1 MKTPLLAALAAG
13 LLIAAD
19 AGKDKAAK
27 EGTKLEGTWTIASVV
42 RNDNPLPEDR
52 LKDARI
58 VFQGETFTHKQGE
71 KTLAKGRFRL
81 DPGKK
86 PGVIDLVVKGEKKEE
101 TTLGIYEL
109 EGDVLRICG
118 ARPGQ
123 ERPTKFEARDGSG
136 HTLMTCKRAKP

>member
-1 MKTPLLAALAAG
+1 MVALAVG

-19 AGKDKAAK
+19 EGKDKAAK
-27 EGTKLEGTWTIASVV
+27 EGTKLEGSWTITSVV

-58 VFQGETFTHKQGE
+58 VFQGKTFTHKQGE
-71 KTLAKGRFRL
+71 KTLAKGTFRL
-81 DPGKK
+81 DPGEKL
-86 PGVIDLVVKGEKKEE
+86 GVIDLVVTDGEEKEE

-123 ERPTKFEARDGSG
+123 ERPTEFETRDGSD
-136 HTLMTCKRAKP
+136 HTLITCKLAKP